1 MRCAM
6 KVLIVDDHP
15 LLREALREH
24 VRQLAQG
31 VEVFE
36 ARTSKEALALAT
48 LHGPLDLAL
57 LDLNLPDAHGFSALT
72 TLRDQHPELP
82 VVVLSAQDDR
92 ATVFAALDH
101 GAMGFVPK
109 TAATPVLLS
118 ALRLVLSG
126 GTYLPAVIL
135 DLHNT
140 AGQRPAPPAIE
151 HLSPVRTPAELGMTP
166 RQAQVLT
173 LVVQGKPN
181 KLICRELGLAEST
194 VKIHITSILR
204 ALNVSNRVQAV
215 IAVARLGLQ
224 LETMG
229 AGFKPATAMQP
240 TPREQGRSPTG
251 PRTG

>member
-1 MRCAM
+1 M

-24 VRQLAQG
+24 VRELAQG
-31 VEVFE
+31 VEIFE
-36 ARTSKEALALAT
+36 ARTSKEALALTA
-48 LHGPLDLAL
+48 LHSPLDLAL
-57 LDLNLPDAHGFSALT
+57 LDLNLPDAHGFSALV
-72 TLRDQHPELP
+72 TLREQHPELP

-92 ATVFAALDH
+92 QTVFAALDH

-118 ALRLVLSG
+118 ALQLVLSG
-126 GTYLPAVIL
+126 GTYLPAEIL
-135 DLHNT
+135 DLHNN
-140 AGQRPAPPAIE
+140 GWQRPPQAADSRPRQ
-151 HLSPVRTPAELGMTP
+151 VRTPADLGLTP
-166 RQAQVLT
+166 RQAQVLA

-229 AGFKPATAMQP
+229 AGCKLPAAMEP